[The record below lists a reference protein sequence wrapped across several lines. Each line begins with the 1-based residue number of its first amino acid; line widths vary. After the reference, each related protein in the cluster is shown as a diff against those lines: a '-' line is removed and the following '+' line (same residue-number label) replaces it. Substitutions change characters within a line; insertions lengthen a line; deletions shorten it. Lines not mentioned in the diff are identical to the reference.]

1 MLILDL
7 IHQHNEMNE
16 GVKCLYFIFY
26 LLLPLQK
33 MKKQGQSV
41 GVKGKVLSGFFILLI
56 LALGAV
62 FAVIKLA
69 TQLSPPESGASESV
83 IKLTLVSN
91 MLSELIEANG
101 QARAYITT
109 GDKRY
114 LARYRRLDKGI
125 LKLADSL
132 KYFST
137 LQPEQYR
144 RMLVVDSLLKI
155 KRGTMESFFRITR
168 SKDTLDAKRRNF
180 AGNSGSGADSLPIVG
195 RIPGRISPERQL
207 QETEDASK
215 PGFFKKIWDNITGR
229 KPKKDSIQR
238 FGPQFA
244 SGDSIGSVSVIQD
257 TTIEMVKSQLLMMGE
272 KERLDKEMTIK
283 RDLLLVR
290 TDQVIMDEIRNVLL
304 LFEKEEITRALE
316 DAGNQRSVYRR
327 LWYTAV
333 VLAAVGLITMIF
345 FVILIWKDLARSN
358 FYRKQLE
365 SARHLAEKL
374 LKVKELFL
382 ANMSHE
388 IRTPITSIIGFTERL
403 SATALTGQQGEYLK
417 YINSSSEHLLGLVD
431 DLLDYSRIESG
442 KFNLEM
448 IAFQPADL
456 FSQVFETLKHKA
468 ELKGLEMNFSSTLE
482 SGIAVMGD
490 PLRIRQIVYNLLNN
504 SIKFTE
510 KGKVNLGLT
519 SATSGDH
526 IRLSFIVSDTGIG
539 IPEEKQQEI
548 FGEFTQVDVGITRKY
563 GGSGL
568 GLAICRKLVDL
579 MHGEIILESKPGS
592 GTTITT
598 ILPLEIYQGTIEEL
612 VMAYNGTSVNL
623 SGYRILLAEDDETTR
638 ILLNEL
644 LISAGAQVDSA
655 GDGLA
660 AWKLF
665 NEHPSEY
672 DLIMTDIQMPDM
684 SGPELAEKIKLHTGA
699 SGSGA
704 PPVMGLTAHAT
715 NDDLELFRK
724 KGIGSFLIKPFRQAQ
739 LFENIGRVLKID
751 MVIDTMPGSFVE
763 KESRTIN
770 LESFSKFTGDDQ
782 EALVKI
788 LISLADNLKV
798 TSAQMQNAFDSA
810 DYQQLALLAHRMLP
824 NIRNLGAKEEVTLL
838 MELESLRKQTDF
850 DKIRISEVLNKTK
863 AGMAELEKVIRQKFL
878 TY

>member
-1 MLILDL
+1 
-7 IHQHNEMNE
+7 
-16 GVKCLYFIFY
+16 
-26 LLLPLQK
+26 

-69 TQLSPPESGASESV
+69 TQLSPPETGASESV

-109 GDKRY
+109 GEKRY

-137 LQPEQYR
+137 LQPEQYK

-155 KRGTMESFFRITR
+155 KRGTIESFFRITR
-168 SKDTLDAKRRNF
+168 ANDTTDAKRNQQTGLR
-180 AGNSGSGADSLPIVG
+180 GRDADSALAN
-195 RIPGRISPERQL
+195 GRISPRITADRQVPD
-207 QETEDASK
+207 EEDASK

-229 KPKKDSIQR
+229 KPRKDSVQR
-238 FGPQFA
+238 INPQLV
-244 SGDSIGSVSVIQD
+244 SGDTVSSVSAIQD
-257 TTIEMVKSQLLMMGE
+257 TTIEMVKSQLLLMGE

-283 RDLLLVR
+283 RDLLLMR

-304 LFEKEEITRALE
+304 LFEKEEINRALE
-316 DAGNQRSVYRR
+316 DAVHQRVVFRR

-403 SATALTGQQGEYLK
+403 STTRLSGDQENYLK

-442 KFNLEM
+442 KFNLDVV
-448 IAFQPADL
+448 AFLPAEL
-456 FSQVFETLKHKA
+456 FRQVFETLKHKA
-468 ELKGLEMNFSSTLE
+468 ERKGLEMNYSSTLE
-482 SGIAVMGD
+482 PGLAVLGD
-490 PLRIRQIVYNLLNN
+490 PLRIRQIAYNLLNN

-510 KGKVNLGLT
+510 SGKVDLNLA
-519 SATSGDH
+519 SALSGEQ
-526 IRLSFIVSDTGIG
+526 IKLIFIVSDTGIG
-539 IPEEKQQEI
+539 IPEDKQQEI

-592 GTTITT
+592 GTNITT
-598 ILPLEIYQGTIEEL
+598 SLPLDVYQGTIDEL
-612 VMAYNGTSVNL
+612 IREYPGISVNL

-638 ILLNEL
+638 ILINEL
-644 LISAGAQVDSA
+644 LKSAGAQVDA
-655 GDGLA
+655 AADGLA

-665 NEHPSEY
+665 SEHPSEY
-672 DLIMTDIQMPDM
+672 DLIMTDIQMPNI
-684 SGPELAEKIKLHTGA
+684 SGPELAEKIKLH
-699 SGSGA
+699 SGSIGSGT

-715 NDDLELFRK
+715 NDDLELFRE
-724 KGIGSFLIKPFRQAQ
+724 KGIASFLIKPFRQIQ
-739 LFENIGRVLKID
+739 LFEAIGKVLKID
-751 MVIDTMPGSFVE
+751 MISD
-763 KESRTIN
+763 SRSDNTSQEAERNIN
-770 LESFSKFTGDDQ
+770 LEAFAKFAGDDR
-782 EALVKI
+782 EALIKI
-788 LISLADNLKV
+788 LISLSENLKA
-798 TSAQMQNAFDSA
+798 TSVQMQTAFDSA
-810 DYQQLALLAHRMLP
+810 DYQQLALLAHRILP
-824 NIRNLGAKEEVTLL
+824 NIRNLGAKEEVALL
-838 MELESLRKQTDF
+838 AELESLRRKTDF
-850 DKIRISEVLNKTK
+850 DRNKTGEILNRTK
-863 AGMAELEKVIRQKFL
+863 AGMAELEKVIRQKTL
-878 TY
+878 NY